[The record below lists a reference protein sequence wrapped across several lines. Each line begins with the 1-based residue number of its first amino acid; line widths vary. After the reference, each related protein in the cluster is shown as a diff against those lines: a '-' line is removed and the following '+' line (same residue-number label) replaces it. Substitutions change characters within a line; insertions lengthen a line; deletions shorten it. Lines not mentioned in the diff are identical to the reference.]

1 MKITPEHYIGR
12 KIDELETPAL
22 VVDIDRLEHNLQTMA
37 DYCRTQNI
45 ALWPHTK
52 THKCVELA
60 RRQLEY
66 GAGGLTVAKSEEA
79 EIMAK
84 SGAERILVGYPIY
97 GVEKWAR
104 LAALAGGVEISVAV
118 DSIHTA
124 EGLSAAAKKA
134 GTTIDILVD
143 LDVGLN
149 RTGVPTPEAAANLAT
164 QADALP
170 GLRLRGVF
178 FYPGHIWNPPEK
190 QDAELNAVSAKIQ
203 ETLELFDKKGL
214 RRDRV
219 SGGSTPAAMTSHRI
233 FGQTETRPG
242 TYLFQDR
249 NYWGLG
255 LCSEED
261 CALTVL
267 TTVIST
273 SVPGRAMLD
282 AGSKTLSGDTWL
294 SGNQL
299 GSGWIKERSP
309 AWDFDMMSEEHGHVL
324 LGSGAKAPVVG
335 EKVQVIPNHVC
346 PCVNLHE
353 YYFGARNGIVETVFY
368 TDGRGRSR

>member
-1 MKITPEHYIGR
+1 MKLTPEQYVGR
-12 KIDELETPAL
+12 KIEELETPAL
-22 VVDIDRLEHNLQTMA
+22 VVDLERLENNLQLMT
-37 DYCRTQNI
+37 DYCREHDI

-52 THKCVELA
+52 THKCIEIAEL
-60 RRQLEY
+60 QIEC
-66 GAGGLTVAKSEEA
+66 GAAGLTVAKSEEA
-79 EIMAK
+79 EIMAQ

-97 GVEKWAR
+97 GVEKWTR
-104 LAALAGGVEISVAV
+104 LATLAGDLELSVAV
-118 DSIHTA
+118 DSIQTA

-134 GTTIDILVD
+134 GTTIDLLID

-149 RTGVPTPEAAANLAT
+149 RTGVSTPEAAAQLAA
-164 QADALP
+164 QAGELP
-170 GLRLRGVF
+170 GLQLRGLF

-190 QDAELNAVSAKIQ
+190 QDAELKAVSAKIQ

-255 LCSEED
+255 LCREED

-273 SVPGRAMLD
+273 SVAGRAMLD
-282 AGSKTLSGDTWL
+282 AGSKTFSGDGWL

-299 GSGWIKERSP
+299 GSGWIKDRSP
-309 AWDFDMMSEEHGHVL
+309 EWDFDMMSEEHGHVFL
-324 LGSGAKAPVVG
+324 KEGAKAPVVG